1 MTDMEMSQRV
11 ARENLNPCMQ
21 GIRDYANGCSWPKHV
36 ATQEIWSILDDHANS
51 VISKTLAEE
60 NMAIFKKPDDD
71 ESIDLAS
78 PPRID
83 EALPIRSENVSV
95 IGPTLIFKGDLIADE
110 DLVIEGQVEG
120 TIAHHNKNL
129 TVGKQGRVKA
139 DLHANSIIV
148 EGELVGDIHG
158 DELVSLASGADVT
171 GNIFCRRIVIE
182 DGARFNGKI
191 DMKERPKVALVP
203 KQPA

>member
-1 MTDMEMSQRV
+1 M
-11 ARENLNPCMQ
+11 
-21 GIRDYANGCSWPKHV
+21 
-36 ATQEIWSILDDHANS
+36 ATQEIWSTVDDHANS
-51 VISKTLAEE
+51 VIAKTLGEK

-158 DELVSLASGADVT
+158 DEVVTLASGADVI

-191 DMKERPKVALVP
+191 DMKERPKVSLVP
-203 KQPA
+203 KKPA

>member
-1 MTDMEMSQRV
+1 
-11 ARENLNPCMQ
+11 
-21 GIRDYANGCSWPKHV
+21 
-36 ATQEIWSILDDHANS
+36 
-51 VISKTLAEE
+51 
-60 NMAIFKKPDDD
+60 MAIFKKPDDD
-71 ESIDLAS
+71 ESIDLES
-78 PPRID
+78 PPKIG
-83 EALPIRSENVSV
+83 EAQPIRARNVSV

-110 DLVIEGQVEG
+110 DLVIEGQIEG

-129 TVGKQGRVKA
+129 TIGKQGRVKA

-158 DELVSLASGADVT
+158 DEVVTLASGSDVT

-191 DMKERPKVALVP
+191 DMKERPKVTLVP
-203 KQPA
+203 KKPAQPDHD